1 MPDPLQPQQAAPAPQ
16 GVQQVQIMP
25 GAKPGL
31 PQGPSNV
38 QPAAALQ
45 AQNQVLAQKTGIA
58 PPPQPMQPQAAGMN
72 AGEMGQPWNLRFNKP
87 QR

>member
-1 MPDPLQPQQAAPAPQ
+1 MPDPLQPQQAAPQ
-16 GVQQVQIMP
+16 G
-25 GAKPGL
+25 
-31 PQGPSNV
+31 V

-72 AGEMGQPWNLRFNKP
+72 AGEMGQPWNFRFNQP